1 MRYVPDLIPNN
12 SKVLKDYF
20 KGNPYTTN
28 EQTPLITALGWIF
41 GSIFIIVAIAFILH
55 PLMTLILGLLGS
67 VLIPPINQWLE
78 QKLRFKFTTK
88 IKAVFCA
95 VLFIISIPLK
105 SHYNKIDTQIAYQL
119 DLKTKEEQKVKA
131 ENEKKE
137 QIRKDSLDYY
147 ILASNKFTKEHKTD
161 DALKQLTYAASFATI
176 QSDKER
182 ITKEQINISSIKT
195 FDLVKAGK
203 YQKAIPELNN
213 LIAQD
218 VTNSDLL
225 YNRAICYSKTGK
237 IQEAVNDCKA
247 AIQLSNKDAEKLHD
261 KINPIKKRVSY
272 YITRCCDGGTSN
284 AKGRGAC
291 SGHGGV
297 CNWNEPVYEEYRKY

>member
-1 MRYVPDLIPNN
+1 M
-12 SKVLKDYF
+12 
-20 KGNPYTTN
+20 
-28 EQTPLITALGWIF
+28 A
-41 GSIFIIVAIAFILH
+41 
-55 PLMTLILGLLGS
+55 
-67 VLIPPINQWLE
+67 
-78 QKLRFKFTTK
+78 
-88 IKAVFCA
+88 
-95 VLFIISIPLK
+95 
-105 SHYNKIDTQIAYQL
+105 
-119 DLKTKEEQKVKA
+119 
-131 ENEKKE
+131 
-137 QIRKDSLDYY
+137 
-147 ILASNKFTKEHKTD
+147 
-161 DALKQLTYAASFATI
+161 I

-203 YQKAIPELNN
+203 YQKALPELNN

-225 YNRAICYSKTGK
+225 YNRAICYSKSGK